1 MLFSSI
7 VKYEEIPRY
16 RKLKCENHFI
26 MKRSDETSHIT
37 IAKRVFRLY
46 ILLFLIVLITLVGKI
61 LACMVL
67 FPEVAFEV

>member
-7 VKYEEIPRY
+7 VKYEETPRY
-16 RKLKCENHFI
+16 REPKCENHLVV
-26 MKRSDETSHIT
+26 KRSDETSHIT
-37 IAKRVFRLY
+37 IAKSVY
-46 ILLFLIVLITLVGKI
+46 SSILLFLIVLITLGGKI